1 MIIPHY
7 RNAVLPVEALYS
19 HSKLALYLQ
28 FYLRGGG
35 GGEMAWYFLLT
46 FYRGLL

>member
-28 FYLRGGG
+28 FYLRGGK
-35 GGEMAWYFLLT
+35 MAWYFFIDFL
-46 FYRGLL
+46 

>member
-28 FYLRGGG
+28 FYLRGGENG
-35 GGEMAWYFLLT
+35 MVFFIDFL
-46 FYRGLL
+46 